1 MDLFLSF
8 SSVIISSALIGVVNS
23 VAGSFSN
30 VVYSQSAAYFHSQS
44 QNFRIKIGEDV
55 TFPCHVN
62 NRGSD
67 VITWK
72 NGVRLLTAGPIKVYN
87 EERLVHRANG
97 TELTLKNVQ
106 PVDKGEY
113 ACQLNTM
120 GDPIELVHHLD
131 VLMPPRVVARQEGE
145 VQARAGEKAELEC
158 VAHGNPQPQIEWRR
172 KDGRKIKGQTV
183 GSRLTLDPVDRSM
196 SGEYECMAS
205 NGVEE
210 PGEEATAIVGLQVL
224 YPPEITVARSK
235 LQFHPKLGAK
245 ALTISCNVSADPSPD
260 VNWLRRQGE
269 VLSQQ
274 HKKGK
279 NPWVKMHSWG
289 GSKSSRRR
297 WSLAAYWMKSNSSVE
312 VGTRTFQLTI
322 RNVREEDFGNY
333 TCHATNPLG
342 QARQEIVVS
351 GKPLPPV
358 FLSGEPGDKT
368 EYTLRWRVDSAFPVE
383 EHNVYYERIVDG
395 EEYFKPVHSCQTGRE
410 RWCGHCRPQQPCVL
424 NIREE
429 GTSSWASLVKKT
441 AEARL
446 SELVPNSS
454 YRVKIQTV
462 NTYGRSLWSQPFE
475 FDTYGVQTQKPS
487 PFFFA
492 SRAPSTILPLPLH
505 LLLLPQVLLLP
516 LLQDRLPQTPAFL

>member
-1 MDLFLSF
+1 
-8 SSVIISSALIGVVNS
+8 
-23 VAGSFSN
+23 
-30 VVYSQSAAYFHSQS
+30 
-44 QNFRIKIGEDV
+44 
-55 TFPCHVN
+55 
-62 NRGSD
+62 
-67 VITWK
+67 
-72 NGVRLLTAGPIKVYN
+72 
-87 EERLVHRANG
+87 VHRGNG
-97 TELTLKNVQ
+97 TRLTLKNVQ

-131 VLMPPRVVARQEGE
+131 VLMPPRVVACKDGE

-172 KDGRKIKGQTV
+172 KDGRKIKEKTV
-183 GSRLTLDPVDRSM
+183 GSRLTLDPIERSM
-196 SGEYECMAS
+196 TGEYECIAS

-210 PGEEATAIVGLQVL
+210 PGEEATAIVALQVL
-224 YPPEITVARSK
+224 YPPEISVAK
-235 LQFHPKLGAK
+235 DMLQFHPKLGEK
-245 ALTISCNVSADPSPD
+245 MLTISCNVSADPSPD
-260 VNWLRRQGE
+260 VNWRRRQGE
-269 VLSQQ
+269 KLSQQ
-274 HKKGK
+274 QKRGPKY
-279 NPWVKMHSWG
+279 KMHSRPSREG
-289 GSKSSRRR
+289 G
-297 WSLAAYWMKSNSSVE
+297 
-312 VGTRTFQLTI
+312 GRTFHLTI
-322 RNVREEDFGNY
+322 RDVREEDFGNY

-383 EHNVYYERIVDG
+383 EHNVYYERIVQG
-395 EEYFKPVHSCQTGRE
+395 EEFFQPAQGCQPDRE
-410 RWCGHCRPQQPCVL
+410 RWCGNCRPQQPCVL

-441 AEARL
+441 AEAKLRD
-446 SELVPNSS
+446 LVPNSS

-475 FDTYGVQTQKPS
+475 FDTFGVQTQKPS

-492 SRAPSTILPLPLH
+492 SAAASTSFH
-505 LLLLPQVLLLP
+505 LQPLLLP
-516 LLQDRLPQTPAFL
+516 LLLLLCQTSSPWLLL